1 MPSSSSHRL
10 GFAAESRFI
19 TECLER
25 DFEPHHPFTPMPWD
39 FIVSCP
45 AGDLK
50 VQVKS
55 TAVKQKEGF
64 YNIITSSGHTNK
76 EVMSR
81 EIDIVACYASPIET
95 WWIIPRGVIN
105 GKTVKLYDNKS
116 SRSIYKGYQENWMSF
131 Y

>member
-1 MPSSSSHRL
+1 
-10 GFAAESRFI
+10 
-19 TECLER
+19 
-25 DFEPHHPFTPMPWD
+25 MPWD

-55 TAVKQKEGF
+55 TAVKQKDGF

-76 EVMSR
+76 ATMSH
-81 EIDIVACYASPIET
+81 EIDIVACYAYPIDT
-95 WWIIPRGVIN
+95 WWIIPRGVVH